1 MDKLNRQQAGSYNTE
16 TRTNRSQHFSHAV
29 IKIFPGIKLPKAAPL
44 N

>member
-1 MDKLNRQQAGSYNTE
+1 MHQLS
-16 TRTNRSQHFSHAV
+16 FHAV